1 MDRSEARRK
10 YADHK
15 RRAAERGIEFEFTF
29 EEWCEIWA
37 PHWERRGP
45 HKDQLGMCR
54 TRDQG
59 AYAVGNIRLDTPKGN
74 AGDRTLMR
82 RRPWMASK
90 PEGKK
95 HSTIHNCGFKSYG
108 SSFPHPDRALEIEQE
123 EYEWIP
129 GE

>member
-1 MDRSEARRK
+1 MDRSAARLK

-15 RRAAERGIEFEFTF
+15 RRAADRGIEFEFTF
-29 EEWCEIWA
+29 EEWCEIWE
-37 PHWERRGP
+37 PHWDRRGV

-59 AYAVGNIRLDTPKGN
+59 GYQPGNVRLDTPKGN
-74 AGDRTLMR
+74 AGDRALMR
-82 RRPWMASK
+82 RRPWMANGEVTARAGFVSYASK
-90 PEGKK
+90 
-95 HSTIHNCGFKSYG
+95 
-108 SSFPHPDRALEIEQE
+108 FPRPDVALALSQE